1 MITLISN
8 TGLQFHTIEVEF
20 NNGDN
25 YMNQMGFIEE
35 YNPIDISFS
44 LDMAL
49 NIPNSQDWAKKT
61 VLINKEYYDP
71 INLRFT
77 TEDINYNE
85 ITVFSTDDKVFTVN
99 SLFSCIDLFK
109 GKWLPIPMF
118 IESGFGPVNWCRM
131 MIVPLECSQP
141 NKRRYNINLVFD
153 TKTSSDPNSV
163 DSLYL
168 HNFVGEN
175 KFQLTK
181 DEYNIKSFCDSKK
194 SNNWMYEYLVNI
206 IHNGSAPIGFPNL
219 KFIGQYIYLIKRL
232 SDYNLNGESLIP
244 TVVVY
249 PDNRPDDRL
258 DIPVDMVIDVGNSN
272 TCALLFEN
280 NPTGNFNFENV
291 KPLKIQNL
299 SITHISYSDPFSTT
313 LAFVKANFGEI
324 TTYDLSRKFEYPSTV
339 RIGKEAKDW
348 IRNSNLTSIHGQEV
362 RNYHSSPKR
371 YLWDNDPVNV
381 QWEFSSEERLATP
394 FPVAIRDFTTQFGYD
409 GNFGGIGASSNYSKR
424 SLMIFVFAEIFNQAL
439 MQINSHEFRKEHGG
453 NIDVMRFINNVI
465 ITCPT
470 AMSKSE
476 QIILRQC
483 AFDAIQALDK
493 FYKNYFVDNGENT
506 PQDYKSKFKRV
517 VDKIGNMVIDESIIA
532 PFIKDLKRKKDTF
545 HERRDWNYD
554 ESTCI
559 QLGFVYAEISKRY
572 ANKHVR
578 FFDLYGKL
586 RDDSKQK
593 TIRIASLDTGGG
605 TSDIMI
611 CEYSYLNAS
620 YCTLKPKP
628 LFWES
633 FTVAGD
639 EFLHEFIKQV
649 IIGDSYDDKNNNI
662 YSYLINLNNQS
673 SNEII
678 NNLNG
683 FFKTWTGR
691 TDKLM
696 RHNFT
701 TQIAIPAAIS
711 ILDYASNNK
720 SFEKKTFSFRDLF
733 EKNPPN
739 KDIIIHFDQK
749 FNCKIEDIEWEL
761 SYSHVNKIVEMKFDN
776 LLRTFS
782 LLAYTYQCDFILL
795 GGKIMSLDI
804 MKRLILKHYP
814 LSSDRVISLNK
825 YRIGQWLPQPIAN
838 ESGYIADAFAKSTVC
853 IGAIIGLK
861 AGRSNRIDGFNL
873 DMSHFREE
881 MDSTANYIFT
891 YNKKVHRTDLPVFD
905 KYNNDIQLLISNIP
919 TSLVIKQLNL
929 QDYPSNLYMRIDI
942 DDKIIKNSI
951 DKRFPEL
958 SQQAKIGHFETR
970 RQSILNSGP
979 FTVVLN
985 RIFDLDKEEIFVQT
999 VMDKI
1004 GQPISEIIL
1013 KLDSL
1018 QQENG
1023 YWLDSGEYTLTI
1035 QPKI

>member
-20 NNGDN
+20 DN
-25 YMNQMGFIEE
+25 SDNFKNQMGFIEE
-35 YNPIDISFS
+35 YNPNNFSFS
-44 LDMAL
+44 LDIAL

-61 VLINKEYYDP
+61 VMINREYFDP
-71 INLRFT
+71 RTQRFII
-77 TEDINYNE
+77 EDINYNE
-85 ITVFSTDDKVFTVN
+85 INVYTTNDKVFTVN
-99 SLFSCIDLFK
+99 SLYSCIDIFK
-109 GKWLPIPMF
+109 NTWLPIPVF
-118 IESGFGPVNWCRM
+118 IEAGYGPVNWCRM
-131 MIVPLECSQP
+131 MIIPAESIQP
-141 NKRRYNINLVFD
+141 NKKRFFINLVFD
-153 TKTSSDPNSV
+153 TKTSSDPESI

-181 DEYNIKSFCDSKK
+181 DEYSIKSFCDSSK
-194 SNNWMYEYLVNI
+194 SNNWMYEHLAKI
-206 IHNGSAPIGFPNL
+206 IHNGNPPIGFPNL
-219 KFIGQYIYLIKRL
+219 KFIGQYIYLMKRL
-232 SDYNLNGESLIP
+232 ADYEVNGESLIP
-244 TVVVY
+244 MVVVY
-249 PDNRPDDRL
+249 PDKRPDDRL

-280 NPTGNFNFENV
+280 KPTGTFNFENV

-299 SITHISYSDPFSTT
+299 TKTHISYSEPFSTT
-313 LAFVKANFGEI
+313 LAFAKANFGEI

-348 IRNSNLTSIHGQEV
+348 IRNSNLTSVHGQEV

-371 YLWDNDPVNV
+371 YLWDNDPVTV
-381 QWEFSSEERLATP
+381 QWEFSSEEKLSTP
-394 FPVAIRDFTTQFGYD
+394 YPVAIRDFTTQFGYD

-453 NIDVMRFINNVI
+453 NIDVMRYINNVI

-470 AMSKSE
+470 AMTKSE

-483 AFDAIQALDK
+483 AYDAIQALDK
-493 FYKNYFVDNGENT
+493 FYKNYFVDNGENI
-506 PQDYKSKFKRV
+506 PQDYKSKFRRV
-517 VDKIGNMVIDESIIA
+517 VDRNGNMVIDESIIV

-545 HERRDWNYD
+545 HERLDWNYD

-559 QLGFVYAEISKRY
+559 QLGFLYAEISKRY

-578 FFDLYGKL
+578 FFDLYGKS
-586 RDDSKQK
+586 RENTNQK

-611 CEYSYLNAS
+611 CEYSYLTAS
-620 YCTLKPKP
+620 HCTLKPKP

-633 FTVAGD
+633 FSMAGD

-649 IIGDSYDDKNNNI
+649 IIGDSYDASNNNI
-662 YSYLINLNNQS
+662 YSFLVDLKNRS

-701 TQIAIPAAIS
+701 TQIAIPVAIA
-711 ILDYASNNK
+711 ILDYASNHNTFGRK
-720 SFEKKTFSFRDLF
+720 IFSFKQIF

-739 KDIIIHFDQK
+739 TEIIKHFNEK
-749 FNCKIEDIEWEL
+749 FNCSIEDIEWAL
-761 SYSHVNKIVEMKFDN
+761 SHEDVNRIVELKFDN
-776 LLRTFS
+776 LLRTFA
-782 LLAYTYQCDFILL
+782 LFAYTFQCDFILL

-804 MKRLILKHYP
+804 MKRLVLKHYP
-814 LSSDRVISLNK
+814 LSSDRVISLNR

-838 ESGYIADAFAKSTVC
+838 ESGYISDAFAKSTVC

-861 AGRSNRIDGFNL
+861 AGRANRMDGFNL
-873 DMSHFREE
+873 DMSQFREE

-891 YNKKVHRTDLPVFD
+891 YNRGVQRTELPVFD
-905 KYNNDIQLLISNIP
+905 KYNNDIQLIVNSIP

-929 QDYPSNLYMRIDI
+929 QDYPCNLYMRIDI
-942 DDKIIKNSI
+942 DDKMIKNSI
-951 DKRFPEL
+951 DRRFPEL
-958 SQQAKIGHFETR
+958 SQQAKVGHFETR
-970 RQSILNSGP
+970 RQNILNSGP
-979 FTVVLN
+979 YTVVLN
-985 RIFDLDKEEIFVQT
+985 RIFDLDKEEIFVQA
-999 VMDKI
+999 VMDNQ
-1004 GQPISEIIL
+1004 GQSISEIIL
-1013 KLDSL
+1013 KLDTL
-1018 QQENG
+1018 QQDSG
-1023 YWLDSGEYTLTI
+1023 YWLDSGDYTLTI
-1035 QPKI
+1035 QPAR